1 METLAIL
8 LDITLVIAGLAAY
21 RASPRI
27 GGELAKGLRLLTNG
41 VLILGFAHLVES
53 LNFVLFDTARP
64 FNEVVHRLIVI
75 VGFAFVIVGFNRM
88 RGAFSR

>member
-21 RASPRI
+21 RASPKI

-53 LNFVLFDTARP
+53 LLFVFFDTARP
-64 FNEVVHRLIVI
+64 FNEVIHRLIVI
-75 VGFAFVIVGFNRM
+75 LGFAFVIAGFNRM
-88 RGAFSR
+88 RGAFGR

>member
-21 RASPRI
+21 RASPKI

-53 LNFVLFDTARP
+53 LMFVYFDTARP
-64 FNEVVHRLIVI
+64 FNEVIHRLIVI
-75 VGFAFVIVGFNRM
+75 LGFTFVIVGFNRM
-88 RGAFSR
+88 RGAFGR